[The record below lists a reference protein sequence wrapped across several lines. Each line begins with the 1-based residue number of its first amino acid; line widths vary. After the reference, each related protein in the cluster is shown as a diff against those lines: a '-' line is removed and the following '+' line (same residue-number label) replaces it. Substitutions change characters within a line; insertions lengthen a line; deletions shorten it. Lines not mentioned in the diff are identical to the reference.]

1 MSLIE
6 DVRTWTYQEL
16 LEAREILGRQLQS
29 EDYQP
34 RQINLAGMMG
44 KGATSNPMGLL
55 AKMAYERRNKA
66 ACPGCAKGD
75 HDEDCTNPDRVQPL
89 SLEKAVGAK
98 QPCAACASCEDP
110 GCDACVNCRYITQHG
125 FRVEEKAAHLAKAV
139 GAETECLGC
148 ANCPDPN
155 CKDCEKC
162 RSWRRKAVFRVQE

>member
-1 MSLIE
+1 MGIE
-6 DVRTWTYQEL
+6 DDVKGWTYSEL
-16 LEAREILGRQLQS
+16 VAARDLLGEQLKS

-34 RQINLAGMMG
+34 KVAT
-44 KGATSNPMGLL
+44 TSNPMGLL
-55 AKMAYERRNKA
+55 AKMRYQKNIAE
-66 ACPGCAKGD
+66 CPGCAKGS

-98 QPCAACASCEDP
+98 LPCAACASCEDP
-110 GCDACVNCRYITQHG
+110 NCDACLNCRYITQHG
-125 FRVEEKAAHLAKAV
+125 FKVEEKAAHLAKAV

-162 RSWRRKAVFRVQE
+162 RAWRRKAVFRVQE